1 MKKIYL
7 PLVALAALSIAV
19 LACSITIPYGT
30 SQGTIRGSGT
40 VVSEERTVS
49 GISGAELAMNG
60 TLTIELGETEALVIE
75 AEENLLP
82 YIETVMRGS
91 TLLIR
96 TQPGT
101 NIQSSRSIDFRLTV
115 TELTDLRVSSS
126 GDIYASALEGSRC
139 NLDISSSGSI
149 GLDSVDCTTLTVDI
163 SSSGEVDISDGSA
176 EQQNIRISSSGDYRA
191 RDVAGSDADITI
203 SSSGSA
209 TVNVSE
215 RITGTIS
222 SSGNIFYYGDPRLD
236 VRTSSSG
243 RVERL
248 GN

>member
-1 MKKIYL
+1 MKKPFLAIL
-7 PLVALAALSIAV
+7 AVAALSLAA
-19 LACSITIPYGT
+19 LACSIVIPYGA
-30 SQGTIRGSGT
+30 GGGAVRGSGT
-40 VVSEERTVS
+40 VASEERPVS
-49 GISGAELAMNG
+49 GISGVELSMNG
-60 TLTIELGETEALVIE
+60 TLTIELGDTEALVIE

-82 YIETVMRGS
+82 YIETAMRGD

-96 TQPGT
+96 TEPGT
-101 NIQSSRSIDFRLTV
+101 NIQSTRSIEFRLTV

-126 GDIYASALEGSRC
+126 GDIYAPALEGNRC
-139 NLDISSSGSI
+139 NLEISSSGRI
-149 GLDSVDCTTLTVDI
+149 WLESVDCTTLTVDI
-163 SSSGEVDISDGSA
+163 SSSGEVDIGGGSA

-191 RDVAGSDADITI
+191 RDVAGSDADIAI

-222 SSGNIFYYGDPRLD
+222 SSGNIYYLGDPSLD

-243 RVERL
+243 KVERL
-248 GN
+248 GD